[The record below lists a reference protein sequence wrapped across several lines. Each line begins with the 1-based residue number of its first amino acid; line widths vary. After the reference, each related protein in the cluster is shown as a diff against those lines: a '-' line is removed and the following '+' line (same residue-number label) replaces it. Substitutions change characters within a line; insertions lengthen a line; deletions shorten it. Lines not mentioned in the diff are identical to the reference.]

1 MLPRYK
7 CEQCSNVVYLQDA
20 DLYLKCMVG
29 YGRLCS
35 KLWNAIPS
43 FGSPSQTIP
52 DATARA
58 LDLSTQD
65 WLESIPS
72 HLQLRH
78 PRIGLTARSQ
88 PRVLQ
93 RLRALLYLRG
103 NWIRISI
110 YQHHLLSAT
119 SINAN
124 LRSAWLV
131 VEIAQDS
138 IQFLVHLNVT
148 TDIYS
153 RQQNAFNYFLISA
166 LAIIFLAVCH
176 APNIFAEACRQSFL
190 DAVELVRGFSRHSLI
205 SSRLWKSIRGL
216 LPRLRSLGLHSSDT
230 GQRGTISTKG
240 TPAGTDSTAA
250 EALHGSRFRETLYT
264 IRGGDCSAFQDMQTS
279 NHVATDTYSSVPD
292 MFQMGTDLL
301 DLFDA
306 LGQGQIPGELGTH
319 YFGSE
324 EPEIVNGGGGEI
336 TRRFQGL
343 I

>member
-1 MLPRYK
+1 MR
-7 CEQCSNVVYLQDA
+7 LQDT

-52 DATARA
+52 DATAQA

-65 WLESIPS
+65 WLESIPP

-78 PRIGLTARSQ
+78 PRLGLTARSQ

-103 NWIRISI
+103 NRIRISI

-119 SINAN
+119 SISAN

-138 IQFLVHLNVT
+138 VQVLVHLNAT

-153 RQQNAFNYFLISA
+153 RQQNAFNYFLLSA
-166 LAIIFLAVCH
+166 LAVIFLAVCH
-176 APNIFAEACRQSFL
+176 APNIFTEPCRQSFL
-190 DAVELVRGFSRHSLI
+190 DAVDLVRGFSRHSGI
-205 SSRLWKSIRGL
+205 SRRLWKSIRGL
-216 LPRLRSLGLHSSDT
+216 LPRLRSLGLHSSDG
-230 GQRGTISTKG
+230 GQNAVETRSSPG
-240 TPAGTDSTAA
+240 AGTELSSA
-250 EALHGSRFRETLYT
+250 EPVNGSRFRETSYSVK
-264 IRGGDCSAFQDMQTS
+264 GDDGSGFRDIQANAQM
-279 NHVATDTYSSVPD
+279 AADTYSNSSVPD
-292 MFQMGTDLL
+292 MFQMGNDLL

-306 LGQGQIPGELGTH
+306 LGQGQIPGEFSAH
-319 YFGSE
+319 FYGSD
-324 EPEIVNGGGGEI
+324 EPDTSNGGGGEI
-336 TRRFQGL
+336 VRRFQGL